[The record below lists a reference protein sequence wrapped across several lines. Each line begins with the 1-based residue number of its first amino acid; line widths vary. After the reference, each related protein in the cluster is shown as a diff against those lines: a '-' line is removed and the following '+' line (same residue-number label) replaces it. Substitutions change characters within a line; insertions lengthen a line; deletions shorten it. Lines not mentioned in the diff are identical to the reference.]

1 MYNIIITKCHNAQHF
16 DVLDN
21 KNRAIPFWTPCI
33 YGYHRTKSGDSP
45 APDFIW
51 TRFAGLN

>member
-1 MYNIIITKCHNAQHF
+1 MYNIIITKSHNAQHF